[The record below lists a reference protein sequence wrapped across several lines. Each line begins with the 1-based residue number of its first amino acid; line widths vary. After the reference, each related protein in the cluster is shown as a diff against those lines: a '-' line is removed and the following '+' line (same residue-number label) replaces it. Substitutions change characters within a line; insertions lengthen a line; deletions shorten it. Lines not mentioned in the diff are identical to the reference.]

1 MVCILV
7 SDHMSLQNDWIVAIM
22 QIMSGLRVK
31 GHALV
36 LSFSL
41 VNNDLMITGN
51 VGRDILLSL
60 EESDQDFVNL
70 NTNGGVASLTLVQ
83 TLDREKLGSSGFS
96 VSLQSLFFIYQSLC

>member
-1 MVCILV
+1 
-7 SDHMSLQNDWIVAIM
+7 
-22 QIMSGLRVK
+22 MSGLRVK

-41 VNNDLMITGN
+41 VNNVLMIAGN

-96 VSLQSLFFIYQSLC
+96 VKVFKVYSSFINHYAR

>member
-1 MVCILV
+1 M
-7 SDHMSLQNDWIVAIM
+7 
-22 QIMSGLRVK
+22 
-31 GHALV
+31 

-41 VNNDLMITGN
+41 TNNVLMIPGN

-60 EESDQDFVNL
+60 EESDQDYVNL

-96 VSLQSLFFIYQSLC
+96 VSSSGTLFIYSLIFTMLGDCGL

>member
-1 MVCILV
+1 
-7 SDHMSLQNDWIVAIM
+7 M
-22 QIMSGLRVK
+22 QIMSGLRVR

-41 VNNDLMITGN
+41 TNNVLMIAGN

-60 EESDQDFVNL
+60 EESDQDYVNL
-70 NTNGGVASLTLVQ
+70 NTNGGLASLTLVQ

-96 VSLQSLFFIYQSLC
+96 VSFRSVFFIYQILCY

>member
-1 MVCILV
+1 
-7 SDHMSLQNDWIVAIM
+7 
-22 QIMSGLRVK
+22 MSGLRVR

-41 VNNDLMITGN
+41 TNKVLMIAGN

-60 EESDQDFVNL
+60 EESDQEYVNL
-70 NTNGGVASLTLVQ
+70 NTNGGLASLTLVQ

-96 VSLQSLFFIYQSLC
+96 VGFRSVFFIYQILCY

>member
-1 MVCILV
+1 M
-7 SDHMSLQNDWIVAIM
+7 
-22 QIMSGLRVK
+22 
-31 GHALV
+31 

-41 VNNDLMITGN
+41 TNNVLMIPGN

-60 EESDQDFVNL
+60 EESDQDYVNL

-96 VSLQSLFFIYQSLC
+96 VKLLKFIIHYSSIFTMLGDCGM

>member
-1 MVCILV
+1 
-7 SDHMSLQNDWIVAIM
+7 M
-22 QIMSGLRVK
+22 QIMSGLRVR

-41 VNNDLMITGN
+41 NVLMIAGN

-60 EESDQDFVNL
+60 EESDQDYVNL
-70 NTNGGVASLTLVQ
+70 NTNGGLASLTLVQ

-96 VSLQSLFFIYQSLC
+96 VSLINFYKFHIFCKYYATR

>member
-1 MVCILV
+1 
-7 SDHMSLQNDWIVAIM
+7 M
-22 QIMSGLRVK
+22 QIQS
-31 GHALV
+31 GHALM

-41 VNNDLMITGN
+41 TNNVLMIPGN

-60 EESDQDFVNL
+60 EESDQDYVNL

-96 VSLQSLFFIYQSLC
+96 VSSSGIFIYSLIFTMLGDCGM